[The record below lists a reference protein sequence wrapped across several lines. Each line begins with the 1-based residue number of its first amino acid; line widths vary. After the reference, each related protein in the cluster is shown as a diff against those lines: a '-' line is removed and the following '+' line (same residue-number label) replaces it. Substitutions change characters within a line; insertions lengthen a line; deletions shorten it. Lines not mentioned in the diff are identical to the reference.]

1 MKEFKFFKKKKITE
15 YDREFYNIA
24 GFELIGVTPTT
35 YNPSSF
41 EPCRFLLLRDTQTGE
56 RVRGNLINY
65 NHPMWDYNERF

>member
-1 MKEFKFFKKKKITE
+1 MREFKFFKKEKITE

-35 YNPSSF
+35 YNPETF
-41 EPCRFLLLRDTQTGE
+41 EPCRFLLFRDTQTGE